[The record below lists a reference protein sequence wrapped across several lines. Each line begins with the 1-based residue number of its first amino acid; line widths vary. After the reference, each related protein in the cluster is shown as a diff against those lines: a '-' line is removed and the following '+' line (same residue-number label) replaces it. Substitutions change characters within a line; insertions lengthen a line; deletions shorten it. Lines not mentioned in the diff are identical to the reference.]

1 MRFRAT
7 CGRLLGLQWAADNS
21 TVTNWV
27 LPNLCTRWP
36 SALLAVLVPALVVS
50 SLDLS
55 SACLLA

>member
-7 CGRLLGLQWAADNS
+7 CGRLLGLKWAVDNR

-27 LPNLCTRWP
+27 LPNLCTCWP
-36 SALLAVLVPALVVS
+36 AALLAVLVPALVVS
-50 SLDLS
+50 SLDLC